1 MSVVALFPNSEFYE
15 AYYAAAKIVSAECD
29 IFLFKKRLGEQ
40 LHVPCAGFPKV
51 SLDKF
56 TKILQAKGYTVVVQT
71 ELNLDVVNQTSQVLI
86 DDDDSQLDSDVDLIQ
101 ESIDSLHICYSRL
114 YYYASQRISNRFK
127 QPGKYLL
134 KCKAKEVRGFLEK
147 LNKSLLCWQ
156 DANLQELRNP
166 AFHQYL
172 SDLAYIIRLVQYD
185 SNLRQMNLNVLEA
198 LQSLYQALIQLI
210 PSDESV
216 QLSLFDSQVTFFE
229 EIKESK
235 FIHKVM
241 IDFEW
246 IPVLAVVGRLLR
258 RFCEKVVT
266 FPACLVSLKS
276 SWRSVFSGRQ
286 LSFADIF

>member
-1 MSVVALFPNSEFYE
+1 MPTIILFPNSEFYE
-15 AYYAAAKIVSAECD
+15 AYYAAAKIVSVECD
-29 IFLFKKRLGEQ
+29 TFLFKKRLGDQ
-40 LHVPCAGFPKV
+40 LDVPCAGFPKS

-56 TKILQAKGYTVVVQT
+56 TKLLQSKGYTIAVQT
-71 ELNLDVVNQTSQVLI
+71 ELNLEVVNQTSQVL
-86 DDDDSQLDSDVDLIQ
+86 DDSHLEFDVDLIQ
-101 ESIDSLHICYSRL
+101 YAIDSLHTCYFRL
-114 YYYASQRISNRFK
+114 HYYSSQRISNRFK

-147 LNKSLLCWQ
+147 LNKSLLRWQ

-185 SNLRQMNLNVLEA
+185 SNLRQMNSDVLEA
-198 LQSLYQALIQLI
+198 LQGLYQALVRLI
-210 PSDESV
+210 PAGESI

-229 EIKESK
+229 EIKSSK

-246 IPVLAVVGRLLR
+246 IPVLAFVGRLLR
-258 RFCEKVVT
+258 RFCEKVVV
-266 FPACLVSLKS
+266 FPVCLVSSKS
-276 SWRSVFSGRQ
+276 SWCSAFSGRQ